1 MESSPRPFLTS
12 LVITPM
18 RVITKPAAAMT
29 AIWPTALNEA
39 TVRAKISTWTILAN
53 VANGTVMAHYIRVA
67 ELKWLQFDSGR
78 IGSISCMWHC
88 PAAYSALMTSLTR
101 TPACLL
107 AVRKLPLLLWQTLV
121 PALWRLGLPFPIIPN
136 SARRPFIL
144 LAWPADSPS
153 PVLECQIP
161 KDTHRRRP
169 PNVAI
174 ICNSRMELRPQLLG
188 KVTPISSPIVNAV
201 RNVKNQKTTIPN
213 VQNTMRTQ
221 ITPMVSTME
230 NY

>member
-29 AIWPTALNEA
+29 AIWPTAFNEA

-53 VANGTVMAHYIRVA
+53 VANGTVMARYIRVA

-88 PAAYSALMTSLTR
+88 PAAYSTLMTSLTR

-107 AVRKLPLLLWQTLV
+107 AVRKLLLWQTLV
-121 PALWRLGLPFPIIPN
+121 PALWRLGLPIPN
-136 SARRPFIL
+136 HFQLCETLSA
-144 LAWPADSPS
+144 
-153 PVLECQIP
+153 
-161 KDTHRRRP
+161 
-169 PNVAI
+169 
-174 ICNSRMELRPQLLG
+174 
-188 KVTPISSPIVNAV
+188 
-201 RNVKNQKTTIPN
+201 
-213 VQNTMRTQ
+213 
-221 ITPMVSTME
+221 MVSIYPPGMTCGQSFPCTGMPNSE
-230 NY
+230 GYSMPAKAPQRCSQL